1 MNKSKTIMFSTII
14 LSFMAWGVAK
24 PSYSTVLCEQSSSP
38 DTDSYSLQADGS
50 CEGIV
55 DSLAGE
61 TNSGPFRITSFS
73 LGSLDRIDDSLKL
86 RIPKFSSGIPEFR
99 LQAIQA
105 KYQMTFELA
114 SGAVERVIST
124 SKMRKHVSASELR
137 SLAWIKNGNQF
148 SYVPLLYNQSANRY
162 DFSFYSQKSVEISN
176 ILIVRQSDKMV
187 VKQFPNRSLQSSSE
201 IAFSWDNPKKYK
213 SGQYQLKMSIKPE
226 GKSAK
231 NMAFDFSHDSQ
242 WFQ

>member
-1 MNKSKTIMFSTII
+1 MNKSIVIRLSTII

-24 PSYSTVLCEQSSSP
+24 PSDAAVLCEESSSP
-38 DTDSYSLQADGS
+38 DADSYSLQADGS

-55 DSLAGE
+55 DSIGGE

-73 LGSLDRIDDSLKL
+73 LGSLDRIDDNLKL

-105 KYQMTFELA
+105 KYQMAFELA
-114 SGAVERVIST
+114 SGVVERVIST
-124 SKMRKHVSASELR
+124 SKMRKRVSASELR
-137 SLAWIKNGNQF
+137 SLAWIKTGNQF

-162 DFSFYSQKSVEISN
+162 DFSFYSQKPVEISN
-176 ILIVRQSDKMV
+176 IRIVRQSDQKV
-187 VKQFPNRSLQSSSE
+187 VQKCPNRSLQSSSE
-201 IAFSWDNPKKYK
+201 IAFSWDNPKKHK
-213 SGQYQLKMSIKPE
+213 RGQYQLRMSITLE